1 VDRTGGV
8 PRGLSESEYRSQ
20 VLKAAVS
27 STIGT
32 AIEWYDFFL
41 YGTAA
46 ALVFPKLY
54 FPGSSEY
61 AGTLLAFS
69 TYFVGF
75 VARPIGAAIFGHF
88 GDRLGR
94 KYTLIT
100 TLLLMGLSSVAIG
113 LVPSF
118 DSIGLLAPVLLT
130 VLRVF
135 QGLGVGGEWG
145 GSVLLAMEWGR
156 TNRRGLMA
164 SWPQMGVPIGVLL
177 SAGMFALANN
187 LTGDDFGTWGWRI
200 PFLLSLALIFIGL
213 YIRGRVLETPAF
225 AKVLEDNRTARA
237 PVIEVLK
244 NNPREVVLSA
254 LLRTGQQAPFYIFIT
269 FVLTYGA
276 AHLGLDQGF
285 MLNAT
290 LVAAAIS
297 CLTVPLWGHLSD
309 IVGRKRLYMIGAV
322 LLGLYAFPYFGL
334 LNSRSE
340 GLVLLA
346 VALSLPIHD
355 IQYGP
360 QAALIAESFPSNLRY
375 SGASL
380 GYQLASITSGGPAPL
395 IATFLLENFGSGYA
409 IAGYMLACCV
419 VSIVATAMLVD
430 RSRQDITA
438 ADAYERRAVGV

>member
-1 VDRTGGV
+1 VDQRTDV
-8 PRGLSESEYRSQ
+8 PEGMTEREYRAQ
-20 VLKAAVS
+20 IVKAAVS

-75 VARPIGAAIFGHF
+75 VARPIGAAIFGHY
-88 GDRLGR
+88 GDRIGR
-94 KYTLIT
+94 KYTLII

-118 DSIGLLAPVLLT
+118 QTIGIWAPLLLT
-130 VLRVF
+130 ILRVL

-156 TNRRGLMA
+156 THRRGLMA

-177 SAGMFALANN
+177 SAGLFTLFNN
-187 LTGDDFGTWGWRI
+187 LTGNDFGTWGWRI
-200 PFLLSLALIFIGL
+200 PFLLSSVLIFIGL
-213 YIRGRVLETPAF
+213 YIRGRVLETPIF
-225 AKVLEDNRTARA
+225 AKLLEEKKTARA
-237 PVIEVLK
+237 PVLEVLK
-244 NNPREVVLSA
+244 NNPREVILSA

-269 FVLTYGA
+269 FVLTYGSA
-276 AHLGLDQGF
+276 TLGLDQGF
-285 MLNAT
+285 MLNTT

-297 CLTVPLWGHLSD
+297 CFTVPFWGHVSD
-309 IVGRKRLYMIGAV
+309 IVGRKRLYLIGAAV
-322 LLGLYAFPYFGL
+322 LAVYAFPYFSL
-334 LNSRSE
+334 LDTRSH

-346 VALSLPIHD
+346 VALSLPLHD

-395 IATFLLENFGSGYA
+395 IATFLLENFKSGYA
-409 IAGYMLACCV
+409 IATYMFACG
-419 VSIVATAMLVD
+419 IVTVIATAMLKD
-430 RSRQDITA
+430 RSREDIA
-438 ADAYERRAVGV
+438 AAETYERRPAPA

>member
-1 VDRTGGV
+1 VDQRTDV
-8 PRGLSESEYRSQ
+8 PEGMTEREYRAQ
-20 VLKAAVS
+20 IVKAAVS

-75 VARPIGAAIFGHF
+75 VARPIGAAIFGHY
-88 GDRLGR
+88 GDRIGR
-94 KYTLIT
+94 KYTLII

-118 DSIGLLAPVLLT
+118 QTIGIWAPLLLT
-130 VLRVF
+130 ILRVL

-156 TNRRGLMA
+156 THRRGLMA

-177 SAGMFALANN
+177 SAGLFTLFNN
-187 LTGDDFGTWGWRI
+187 LTGNDFGTWGWRI
-200 PFLLSLALIFIGL
+200 PFLLSSVLIFIGL
-213 YIRGRVLETPAF
+213 YIRGRVLETPIF
-225 AKVLEDNRTARA
+225 AKLLEEKKTARA
-237 PVIEVLK
+237 PVLEVLK
-244 NNPREVVLSA
+244 NNPREVILSA

-269 FVLTYGA
+269 FVLTYGSA
-276 AHLGLDQGF
+276 TLGLDQGF
-285 MLNAT
+285 MLNTT

-297 CLTVPLWGHLSD
+297 CFTVPFWGHVSD
-309 IVGRKRLYMIGAV
+309 IVGRKRLYLIGAAV
-322 LLGLYAFPYFGL
+322 LAVYAFPYFSL
-334 LNSRSE
+334 LDTRSH

-346 VALSLPIHD
+346 VALSLPLHD

-395 IATFLLENFGSGYA
+395 VATFLLENFKSGYA
-409 IAGYMLACCV
+409 IATYMFACG
-419 VSIVATAMLVD
+419 IVTVIATAMLKD
-430 RSRQDITA
+430 RSREDIA
-438 ADAYERRAVGV
+438 AAETYERRPAPA

>member
-1 VDRTGGV
+1 VDRRTDV
-8 PRGLSESEYRSQ
+8 PEGMTEREHRAQ
-20 VLKAAVS
+20 IVKAAVS

-75 VARPIGAAIFGHF
+75 LARPIGAAIFGHY
-88 GDRLGR
+88 GDRIGR
-94 KYTLIT
+94 KYTLII

-113 LVPSF
+113 LVPPF
-118 DSIGLLAPVLLT
+118 QTIGIWAPLLLT
-130 VLRVF
+130 LLRVL

-156 TNRRGLMA
+156 THRRGLMA

-177 SAGMFALANN
+177 SAGLFTLFNN

-200 PFLLSLALIFIGL
+200 PFLLSSVLILVGL
-213 YIRGRVLETPAF
+213 YIRGRVLETPIF
-225 AKVLEDNRTARA
+225 ARLLEEKKTARA
-237 PVIEVLK
+237 PVVEVLR
-244 NNPREVVLSA
+244 NIPREVILSA

-269 FVLTYGA
+269 FVLTYGSA
-276 AHLGLDQGF
+276 TLGLDQGF
-285 MLNAT
+285 MLNTT

-297 CLTVPLWGHLSD
+297 CFTVPFWGHVSD
-309 IVGRKRLYMIGAV
+309 IVGRKRLYLIGAAV
-322 LLGLYAFPYFGL
+322 LAVYAFPYFSL
-334 LNSRSE
+334 LDTRSH

-346 VALSLPIHD
+346 VALSLPLHD

-380 GYQLASITSGGPAPL
+380 GYQLASITSGTCSARCDLPSRELQERLRDSDVHVCVWRRDGDRYVDAEGPQP
-395 IATFLLENFGSGYA
+395 GGHSG
-409 IAGYMLACCV
+409 GG
-419 VSIVATAMLVD
+419 
-430 RSRQDITA
+430 DI
-438 ADAYERRAVGV
+438 